1 MKILDVLL
9 LHNLRHRAIPVIYTF
24 ISFFLDDIFLHLFI
38 SASAA
43 QGGARARR
51 GIGDPAYY
59 GNSAWSERRTS
70 AQCRHPR
77 VLVEGRARG
86 NMHHV
91 AQPAGTPAAQVLLN
105 RGDDP

>member
-1 MKILDVLL
+1 MGE
-9 LHNLRHRAIPVIYTF
+9 RAPWADHVTP
-24 ISFFLDDIFLHLFI
+24 
-38 SASAA
+38 
-43 QGGARARR
+43 RANGTGRVYHPSTAK
-51 GIGDPAYY
+51 GTGDPAYY
-59 GNSAWSERRTS
+59 GNSAWSERCTS